1 MYSSKNIGFI
11 ISEVDT
17 VAFYEKKGQENV
29 QKVWEEAASKM
40 SQMNRVQQMEI
51 IQGRMF
57 PFFRW
62 PLSISQTVRALAR
75 MSVDL
80 LLVSFH
86 SYH

>member
-1 MYSSKNIGFI
+1 MYSSRNIGFI
-11 ISEVDT
+11 ISEFDT

-40 SQMNRVQQMEI
+40 SQMNRVQQIEI

-57 PFFRW
+57 PFFQW
-62 PLSISQTVRALAR
+62 SLSISQTVRAWVR
-75 MSVDL
+75 ISVDM

-86 SYH
+86 SYY